1 VTASANMAAGMSQRV
16 KRVKVGDEVTSKL
29 ISTRELQVKAASR
42 ADAVVR
48 SWLELYTESHG
59 DAVAQFQE
67 EAARG
72 PATKGVLLGSRTLK
86 ALLSEA
92 KVLGATS
99 SAYNTKVLRRFLL
112 TVPYYTYYTSDYTD
126 YSYYTCHTYYI
137 YYTHRPGCSV

>member
-72 PATKGVLLGSRTLK
+72 PATKGVLLGSLLGSRTLK

-99 SAYNTKVLRRFLL
+99 SAYNTKVLR
-112 TVPYYTYYTSDYTD
+112 
-126 YSYYTCHTYYI
+126 
-137 YYTHRPGCSV
+137 

>member
-1 VTASANMAAGMSQRV
+1 MAASANIAAGTSQRP

-29 ISTRELQVKAASR
+29 ISARELEVKTASR

-67 EAARG
+67 EAAHG
-72 PATKGVLLGSRTLK
+72 PTRKGVLLGQRTLK

-92 KVLGATS
+92 KVQGATS
-99 SAYNTKVLRRFLL
+99 SAYNTKVLR
-112 TVPYYTYYTSDYTD
+112 
-126 YSYYTCHTYYI
+126 
-137 YYTHRPGCSV
+137 